1 MKHSN
6 APWFITKPDIT
17 VQSFGFGYRIENKT
31 SMNYLAS
38 VNGIAENETC
48 KANAKLMAAAP
59 ELLKA
64 LSDIIESVDN
74 DLGEFKGVNKES
86 LYIKFAKQA
95 LKKATEND

>member
-6 APWFITKPDIT
+6 SPWFITKTDAT
-17 VQSFGFGYRIENKT
+17 AQSFGFGYRIENKT
-31 SMNYLAS
+31 NMSYLAS

-48 KANAKLMAAAP
+48 IANAKLMAAAP

-74 DLGEFKGVNKES
+74 DLGEFKGVNKDS

-95 LKKATEND
+95 IKKAIGNE